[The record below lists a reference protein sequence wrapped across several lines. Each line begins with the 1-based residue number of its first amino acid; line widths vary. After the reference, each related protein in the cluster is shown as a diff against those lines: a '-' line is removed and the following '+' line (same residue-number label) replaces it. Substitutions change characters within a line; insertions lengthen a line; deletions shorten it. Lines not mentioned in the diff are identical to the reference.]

1 MKKNL
6 RLIFIFGIFIFLSVS
21 VALHFIKSDEKNP
34 AFAIKSAENSVMDH
48 DKEKFYKFVNVDSL
62 INSSYDEVVEGLTDS
77 DKSISID
84 ARDAVKNFT
93 QMLKAPLMLSLK
105 TAIDDYVSTGKLNE
119 SADFGVREFLSRTGI
134 DRIEYRG
141 FENISL
147 NPENNKE
154 SVADMKIFQPELG
167 GEFIFK
173 VVLNLNDKDEWQI
186 VGVQNFRDFV
196 SQIAEVRREK
206 LENYLSRTN
215 EINSVHDKIIED
227 AEQKYNSVLDEGSL
241 GNESTRAELKKLM
254 LEIKEDWKI
263 RKQELSN
270 SDVPYDAKTLHNLRI
285 KICDLKISYAA
296 EYADWMSDKK
306 AATIKSAEEKRR
318 QAKTLITEAN
328 NLRKRMEN

>member
-34 AFAIKSAENSVMDH
+34 AFAIKSAENSVVNH
-48 DKEKFYKFVNVDSL
+48 DREKFYKFVNVDSL

-105 TAIDDYVSTGKLNE
+105 TAINDYVSTGKLND

-141 FENISL
+141 FENISM
-147 NPENNKE
+147 NPENDKE

-167 GEFIFK
+167 HEFIFK

-196 SQIAEVRREK
+196 TQIAEVRREK
-206 LENYLSRTN
+206 LENYLSRT
-215 EINSVHDKIIED
+215 EKINSVHDKIIKD
-227 AEQKYNSVLDEGSL
+227 AEQKYNSILDEGSL
-241 GNESTRAELKKLM
+241 GRESTRAELKKIM
-254 LEIKEDWKI
+254 LEVKEDWKI
-263 RKQELSN
+263 RKQELLN
-270 SDVPYDAKTLHNLRI
+270 SDVPDDAKTLHNLRI

-296 EYADWMSDKK
+296 EYAEWMTDKK

-318 QAKTLITEAN
+318 QAKTLMTEAN